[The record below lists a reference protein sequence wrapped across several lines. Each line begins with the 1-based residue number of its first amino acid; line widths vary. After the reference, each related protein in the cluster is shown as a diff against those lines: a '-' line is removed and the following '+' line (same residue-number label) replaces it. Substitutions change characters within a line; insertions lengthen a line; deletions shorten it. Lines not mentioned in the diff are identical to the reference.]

1 LYAIRFTLSNYTDEI
16 ASLEPPG
23 HGRTLLDGRTL
34 QLPLGFL
41 NKGAYRVTEYADGAS
56 AATDPKELSTS
67 TRMMRAGETSTI
79 RLAPSGGYAAHLSPA
94 KRR

>member
-1 LYAIRFTLSNYTDEI
+1 MYAIRFTLSNYTDEI

-23 HGRTLLDGRTL
+23 QRRTLLDGRTL

-41 NKGAYRVTEYADGAS
+41 KKGAHSLTEYADGAS
-56 AATDPKELSTS
+56 AATDPEELSTS
-67 TRMMRAGETSTI
+67 TKTMRAGETLTI